1 MLSSF
6 VSGPISY
13 RLGNQR
19 RLKYAP
25 PPDLTSNTSK
35 QYSAPATQPLL
46 TPHNPV
52 PTPNIFNPNEPVGTN
67 PTCQP
72 VETSIST
79 NSPSLQRSTPEHLSQ
94 ANSLQDSFRSSP
106 VAIAGVAHNSTGTS
120 GSVTPQSQNSNLAVP
135 ATQPIPEPPTTPQNT
150 PANVNYFG
158 SYDTYNGALQ
168 RDLPSTRTE
177 KGAAAALGRSQVEA
191 STLPKEGVEAKP
203 GVTFAPVSAVQVT
216 EKLEHLLA
224 EREQDPLPGERSRKI
239 EDATE
244 CRPIAN
250 YDDVKLASVEE
261 RNDLSRPDVSSDV
274 FSERKEGSEITH
286 STITCQEASAQEEG
300 KFDGTRS
307 HGVSSNVQSVQQYYQ
322 PQLFASSAGFF
333 AGAQERRRSNLTYIP
348 ATEASTNYST
358 DPSKIVAQ
366 PASSFFDKPEE
377 TGNASFPVFQY
388 KENTNAP
395 LIDVATLS
403 RNNDSQQQV
412 PAACS
417 PIESTF
423 ANPQASRSPWDT
435 NRISEIGI
443 TTYNA
448 AAQSSQQPL
457 FYNPAQFQDELPKQ
471 IPTYTPPPVTSQ
483 HYFDNFTGSTCDIT
497 SGIGIEFPTA
507 PSMTVL
513 EPTGSATLNPVQMSI
528 NPLGGRAVTDGVPPS
543 FQSLVKICDYDDYES
558 VNHFSSLS
566 SISFSFISF
575 CLFSLCLPCFTY
587 FFPSFFQ
594 AAGSSDKRMQYRGVY
609 HHWFYRKKVEH
620 KVLWVPFSMQDSL
633 RLEGVHNSTEITPE
647 TTVATDGGRYDVDIL
662 RRQRSPVY
670 WSGESTEVRRCSWFF
685 KGPTES
691 RYVPYDENTAC
702 KLEEEYKQACLLNN
716 WNRRIDLNN
725 GEYIIFHSASVQ
737 VHYLTAASPE
747 LAASWGNSAVNN
759 TFYLIFL
766 INFLLIFIFITNFF
780 KYQYLNIYINTKKNM

>member
-35 QYSAPATQPLL
+35 QYSAPVTQPLL

-94 ANSLQDSFRSSP
+94 TNSLQESFRSSP

-120 GSVTPQSQNSNLAVP
+120 RSVTPQSQNSNLAVP
-135 ATQPIPEPPTTPQNT
+135 ATSSAQPIPEPPTTPQNT

-158 SYDTYNGALQ
+158 YDTYGALQ
-168 RDLPSTRTE
+168 PDFLSRTE
-177 KGAAAALGRSQVEA
+177 KGAASGRSRVEAALPIS
-191 STLPKEGVEAKP
+191 KEGVEAKP

-224 EREQDPLPGERSRKI
+224 EREQDPSILPGERSTKI

-250 YDDVKLASVEE
+250 YDDVKLVEE

-274 FSERKEGSEITH
+274 FLERKEGSEITH
-286 STITCQEASAQEEG
+286 STITCQEASAQQQQQG

-333 AGAQERRRSNLTYIP
+333 AGERRRSNLTYIP
-348 ATEASTNYST
+348 EASTNYI

-366 PASSFFDKPEE
+366 PASSFFDKPES
-377 TGNASFPVFQY
+377 NASFPVFQY

-395 LIDVATLS
+395 LIDAATLS

-417 PIESTF
+417 PIEPTF

-435 NRISEIGI
+435 NQISETGI

-448 AAQSSQQPL
+448 AARSPQQPL

-483 HYFDNFTGSTCDIT
+483 HYFDNFTAQTCDIT

-543 FQSLVKICDYDDYES
+543 FQNLVKICDYDDYES
-558 VNHFSSLS
+558 VNHSFLS
-566 SISFSFISF
+566 FLFSFLSF
-575 CLFSLCLPCFTY
+575 RSVYFHRVYLVLHSSFFLSFRPLALRINGCSTEECIIIGFIAKKWSTKCYGFRSLCKT
-587 FFPSFFQ
+587 
-594 AAGSSDKRMQYRGVY
+594 VY
-609 HHWFYRKKVEH
+609 
-620 KVLWVPFSMQDSL
+620 
-633 RLEGVHNSTEITPE
+633 
-647 TTVATDGGRYDVDIL
+647 A
-662 RRQRSPVY
+662 
-670 WSGESTEVRRCSWFF
+670 
-685 KGPTES
+685 
-691 RYVPYDENTAC
+691 
-702 KLEEEYKQACLLNN
+702 
-716 WNRRIDLNN
+716 
-725 GEYIIFHSASVQ
+725 
-737 VHYLTAASPE
+737 
-747 LAASWGNSAVNN
+747 
-759 TFYLIFL
+759 
-766 INFLLIFIFITNFF
+766 
-780 KYQYLNIYINTKKNM
+780 